1 MTTMNKL
8 CNLFLSGMIA
18 TQSKFA
24 KLLGIKEYHFR
35 SYVSILRARGW
46 AIINYPIPGS
56 NKTKY
61 GLVKETNY
69 PKEGVNKTFWSL
81 PMEKGKFVY
90 TKV

>member
-1 MTTMNKL
+1 MNKMEKL
-8 CNLFLSGMIA
+8 RRLLNNGVIA
-18 TQSKFA
+18 TQNEFA
-24 KLLGIKEYHFR
+24 KILGVEDYHVR
-35 SYVSILRARGW
+35 SYVSVLRSKGW

-69 PKEGVNKTFWSL
+69 PKEGVNKTFWTL

>member
-1 MTTMNKL
+1 MTKMEKL
-8 CNLFLSGMIA
+8 RLLLKDGVIA
-18 TQSKFA
+18 TQGEFA
-24 KLLGIKEYHFR
+24 NMINAKDYQVR
-35 SYVSILRARGW
+35 SYIHTLRSKHW

-61 GLVKETNY
+61 GLAVETSH
-69 PKEGVNKTFWSL
+69 PKEGVNKTVWSL